1 MSMQLLNLVQ
11 LILAVAFGA
20 SMPNWERLQLMDLSR
35 GIRQHIKSLS
45 PNSKEFQLM
54 KEIEEKAT
62 RHALS
67 RNATPGAL
75 HEIIEGLNGYCR
87 ESIGC
92 TCAANAGEIQGC
104 CFVLEL
110 ILNRHSF

>member
-1 MSMQLLNLVQ
+1 MQLLNLVQ

-35 GIRQHIKSLS
+35 GIRQHAKSLNPKS
-45 PNSKEFQLM
+45 TKFQLM
-54 KEIEEKAT
+54 KEIEKKAT

-67 RNATPGAL
+67 RSATPGAL
-75 HEIIEGLNGYCR
+75 HEIIEDLSGYCR

-92 TCAANAGEIQGC
+92 TCTVNASEIQGC

-110 ILNRHSF
+110 ILNRHRL